1 MISATVTGFI
11 IEKYQA
17 VLSSTV
23 ALATYIP
30 MLMDIGGNS
39 GSQSSTLIIRSM
51 ALDEIKERDSLK
63 VLWKELRVGL
73 VVGSILA
80 LVNLVR
86 MMLLSQVSLNICV
99 TVSLTL
105 LMTIVMAKLVGGLLP
120 VLARKLK
127 QDPAV
132 MARPLVT
139 TVVDAF
145 ALVIYF
151 RIAQLLMGIG

>member
-1 MISATVTGFI
+1 
-11 IEKYQA
+11 
-17 VLSSTV
+17 
-23 ALATYIP
+23 
-30 MLMDIGGNS
+30 
-39 GSQSSTLIIRSM
+39 M

-86 MMLLSQVSLNICV
+86 MMLLSQVSINICV

-132 MARPLVT
+132 MAGPLVT

-151 RIAQLLMGIG
+151 KIAQLLMGIG